1 MADSPPN
8 HSRSLGENLLRWF
21 RMGVLALVTVL
32 VVLACLGATYQV
44 IGNWRDGNRLPQR
57 GRSVQAGPI
66 RMNIYCTGA
75 GTPTVILEQGGG
87 MPGIGWMKIQP
98 KIAEFTRVCSYDRAG
113 YGWSEPG
120 PMPRTIPRMAR
131 ELKTLLDVS
140 GEKGP
145 FVMAAVS
152 LGGPIVRFYT
162 GLYPNDVAGL
172 ILVDASH
179 EDQQK
184 RAQSVQPPE
193 LVAENN
199 REVESYQRW
208 DRLRRPFML
217 HLGIDRFMV
226 HFTQQSGQM
235 PQLFWEEYLYL
246 SQNPGFQETAASEI
260 QSLPD
265 SSSALHAVN
274 LGDRPLIVLTA
285 GKMTFTPEP
294 FLTKEIED
302 KIRNV
307 WIHELQAE
315 QARLSTR
322 GKQIIV
328 PDSGHV
334 IMFER
339 PDAVISAIH
348 KVWSAAAGN
357 HSGQ

>member
-8 HSRSLGENLLRWF
+8 HSCSLGEKLLRWF
-21 RMGVLALVTVL
+21 RRGVLALVTML
-32 VVLACLGATYQV
+32 VVLACLGATYQA
-44 IGNWRDGNRLPQR
+44 IGNWRDGHRLPQR

-66 RMNIYCTGA
+66 RMNIYCTGV

-87 MPGIGWMKIQP
+87 MPAIGWMKIEP

-120 PMPRTIPRMAR
+120 PMPRTIPRMAK
-131 ELKTLLDVS
+131 ELKTLLDAS

-162 GLYPNDVAGL
+162 GLYPNDVAGVIL
-172 ILVDASH
+172 IDASH
-179 EDQQK
+179 EEQQK
-184 RAQSVQPPE
+184 RLQSVQPPE
-193 LVAENN
+193 LIAENN
-199 REVESYQRW
+199 TEIASYERW
-208 DRLRRPFML
+208 ERIRGPVIL
-217 HLGIDRFMV
+217 HLGFERFMWL
-226 HFTQQSGQM
+226 HFMRRSVQM
-235 PQLFWEEYLYL
+235 PQEFWEEYLYL
-246 SQNPGFQETAASEI
+246 SQRRGFKETMASEI
-260 QSLPD
+260 QSLAE
-265 SSSALHAVN
+265 STGALRAVN

-348 KVWSAAAGN
+348 EVWSAAKATN
-357 HSGQ
+357 N

>member
-1 MADSPPN
+1 
-8 HSRSLGENLLRWF
+8 LTI
-21 RMGVLALVTVL
+21 GVAFV
-32 VVLACLGATYQV
+32 GAAYQW
-44 IGNWRDGNRLPQR
+44 IGNWRDARRFPQQ
-57 GRSVQAGPI
+57 GRTVQSGMLK
-66 RMNIYCTGA
+66 MNIDCVGS
-75 GTPTVILEQGGG
+75 GSPTVILEQGGG
-87 MPGIGWMKIQP
+87 MPALGWMKVQP
-98 KIAEFTRVCSYDRAG
+98 QIAAFTRVCSYDRAG

-120 PMPRTIPRMAR
+120 PMPRTIPRLAK
-131 ELKTLLDVS
+131 ELKALLDAS

-145 FVMAAVS
+145 YVMAAAS
-152 LGGPIVRFYT
+152 LGGPIVRLYT
-162 GLYPNDVAGL
+162 KLYPNDVAGL

-193 LVAENN
+193 LIAENN

-208 DRLRRPFML
+208 ERLRRPFML
-217 HLGIDRFMV
+217 HLGIERFMV

-246 SQNPGFQETAASEI
+246 SHKPGFQETVASEI
-260 QSLPD
+260 RSLPD
-265 SSSALHAVN
+265 SSSALNAIN

-302 KIRNV
+302 KIRNA
-307 WIHELQAE
+307 WIELQAE
-315 QARLSTR
+315 QAHLSTR

-339 PDAVISAIH
+339 PDAVVAAIRE
-348 KVWSAAAGN
+348 VWSEVKAGR
-357 HSGQ
+357 

>member
-1 MADSPPN
+1 MLDSQPNDSPYGN
-8 HSRSLGENLLRWF
+8 RLLRWA
-21 RMGVLALVTVL
+21 RGAALALLALVI
-32 VVLACLGATYQV
+32 VLACLGATYQLV
-44 IGNWRDGNRLPQR
+44 GNWRDARRFPQR
-57 GRSVQAGPI
+57 GRTVHAGTLK
-66 RMNIYCTGA
+66 MNIDCAGS

-87 MPGIGWMKIQP
+87 MPGLGWMKVQP
-98 KIAEFTRVCSYDRAG
+98 QVAQFSRVCSYDRAG

-120 PMPRTIPRMAR
+120 PMPRTVPRMAN
-131 ELKTLLDVS
+131 ELKALLDAS

-145 FVMAAVS
+145 YVMAAAS
-152 LGGPIVRFYT
+152 LGGPIVRLYT
-162 GLYPNDVAGL
+162 KLYPNDVAGL

-193 LVAENN
+193 LIAENN

-208 DRLRRPFML
+208 EWLRRPLML
-217 HLGIDRFMV
+217 HLGIERFMV

-235 PQLFWEEYLYL
+235 PQVFWEEYFYL
-246 SQNPGFQETAASEI
+246 SQKPGFQETVASEI
-260 QSLPD
+260 RSLPD
-265 SSSALHAVN
+265 SSSALNAVN
-274 LGDRPLIVLTA
+274 LGDRPLTVLTA

-302 KIRNV
+302 KIRNAFY
-307 WIHELQAE
+307 EMQTE
-315 QARLSTR
+315 QTRLSTR

-339 PDAVISAIH
+339 PDAVISAIRE
-348 KVWSAAAGN
+348 VWTDARAA
-357 HSGQ
+357 H

>member
-1 MADSPPN
+1 MTDSPLRYPRSVGKSI
-8 HSRSLGENLLRWF
+8 SRLFRKGALALLIIVV
-21 RMGVLALVTVL
+21 VLALI
-32 VVLACLGATYQV
+32 GAMYQV
-44 IGNWRDGNRLPQR
+44 IGNWRDGRRFPQR
-57 GRSVQAGPI
+57 GRTVRAGPLKI
-66 RMNIYCTGA
+66 NLDCSGS
-75 GTPTVILEQGGG
+75 GSPTVILEQGGG
-87 MPGIGWMKIQP
+87 MPALGWMKVQP
-98 KIAEFTRVCSYDRAG
+98 QIARFTRVCSYDRAG

-120 PMPRTIPRMAR
+120 PMPRSIPRLAN
-131 ELKTLLDVS
+131 ELKALLDAS

-145 FVMAAVS
+145 YVMAAVS
-152 LGGPIVRFYT
+152 LGGPIVRLYA
-162 GLYPNDVAGL
+162 GLYPKDVAGV

-184 RAQSVQPPE
+184 RVQSVQPPE
-193 LVAENN
+193 LIAESN
-199 REVESYQRW
+199 REVASYERW
-208 DRLRRPFML
+208 EPLRRPFML
-217 HLGIDRFMV
+217 YLGIERFMV
-226 HFTQQSGQM
+226 HSI
-235 PQLFWEEYLYL
+235 PQAPEAPQTFLEEYLYL
-246 SQNPGFQETAASEI
+246 SQKPGFQETVASEI
-260 QSLPD
+260 RSLPE

-339 PDAVISAIH
+339 PEAVISAIH
-348 KVWSAAAGN
+348 EVWTAARADR
-357 HSGQ
+357 

>member
-8 HSRSLGENLLRWF
+8 NPRSVGKNLSGWF
-21 RMGVLALVTVL
+21 RKGALALVMVLTVL
-32 VVLACLGATYQV
+32 TFIGAMYQV
-44 IGNWRDGNRLPQR
+44 IGTWHDARRFPQR
-57 GRSVQAGPI
+57 GRTVRAGPLK
-66 RMNIYCTGA
+66 MNMDCA
-75 GTPTVILEQGGG
+75 GSGSPTVILEQGGG
-87 MPGIGWMKIQP
+87 MPALGWLKVQP
-98 KIAEFTRVCSYDRAG
+98 QIAQFTRVCSYDRAG

-120 PMPRTIPRMAR
+120 PMPRTVRRMAN
-131 ELKTLLDVS
+131 ELKALLDAS

-145 FVMAAVS
+145 YVMAAVS
-152 LGGPIVRFYT
+152 LGGPIVRLYA
-162 GLYPNDVAGL
+162 GLYPKDVAGV

-184 RAQSVQPPE
+184 RVQTVQPPG
-193 LVAENN
+193 LIAENN
-199 REVESYQRW
+199 REVASYERW
-208 DRLRRPFML
+208 ERLRRPFML
-217 HLGIDRFMV
+217 HLGIERFMV
-226 HFTQQSGQM
+226 HFM
-235 PQLFWEEYLYL
+235 PQSAEMPQTFWEEYLYL
-246 SQNPGFQETAASEI
+246 SQQRSFQETMASEVR
-260 QSLPD
+260 SLPE
-265 SSSALHAVN
+265 SSSALRAVS

-285 GKMTFTPEP
+285 GKMTFTPQP
-294 FLTKEIED
+294 FLTREIED

-348 KVWSAAAGN
+348 EVWTAARAGR
-357 HSGQ
+357 

>member
-1 MADSPPN
+1 
-8 HSRSLGENLLRWF
+8 
-21 RMGVLALVTVL
+21 
-32 VVLACLGATYQV
+32 
-44 IGNWRDGNRLPQR
+44 
-57 GRSVQAGPI
+57 
-66 RMNIYCTGA
+66 
-75 GTPTVILEQGGG
+75 
-87 MPGIGWMKIQP
+87 MKIQP
-98 KIAEFTRVCSYDRAG
+98 QIAQFTRVCSYDRAG

-120 PMPRTIPRMAR
+120 PMPRTIPRLAN
-131 ELKTLLDVS
+131 ELKGLLDAS

-145 FVMAAVS
+145 YVMVAAS
-152 LGGPIVRFYT
+152 LGGPIVRLYT
-162 GLYPNDVAGL
+162 KLYPSDVAGL

-193 LVAENN
+193 LIAENN

-208 DRLRRPFML
+208 ERLRRPFRPFML
-217 HLGIDRFMV
+217 YLGIERFMV
-226 HFTQQSGQM
+226 HFTRQSGQM
-235 PQLFWEEYLYL
+235 PQSFWEEYLYL
-246 SQNPGFQETAASEI
+246 SQKPGFQETVASEI

-302 KIRNV
+302 KIRNA
-307 WIHELQAE
+307 WIELQAE
-315 QARLSTR
+315 QAHLSTR

-339 PDAVISAIH
+339 PDAVVAAIRE
-348 KVWSAAAGN
+348 VWSDVRAGR
-357 HSGQ
+357 